1 MSKRIGVIFLG
12 PPGSGKGTQ
21 AAKLAESLTI
31 PHISTGEIFRKIA
44 TSNTEEARLL
54 HEYMDS

>member
-31 PHISTGEIFRKIA
+31 PHISTGEILRQAI
-44 TSNTEEARLL
+44 TEKTELGQQAQA
-54 HEYMDS
+54 